1 MLRLNSSHWL
11 QQLVTLLFQIYKNEK
26 ILSYFYAIVMQFKA
40 QLNAMG
46 IADENCKTHVQ
57 NSPMNTVCR
66 TK

>member
-46 IADENCKTHVQ
+46 IADENCKIHVQ
-57 NSPMNTVCR
+57 NSPTNTVCR